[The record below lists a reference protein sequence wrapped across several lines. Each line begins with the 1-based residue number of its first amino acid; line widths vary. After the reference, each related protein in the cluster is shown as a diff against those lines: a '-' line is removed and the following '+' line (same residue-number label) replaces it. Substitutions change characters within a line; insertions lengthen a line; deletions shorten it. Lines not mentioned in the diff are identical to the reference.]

1 MARARRRSGAR
12 LARALVALALLGACA
27 ATVRGALLRRGA
39 SDASGARP
47 PARAPPPPR
56 PADGS
61 SRRFANALSDDPLGA
76 NPAEGEAWTPELALA
91 PTAPPPPEPP
101 RHAALGAP
109 GGASSAPAA
118 GPALP
123 PPGSLLFVTFATR
136 ELAALLDNWIAHATR
151 AGGAALSNVV
161 VVALDA
167 ETREHARRAHPHVA
181 VIDASEHLP
190 RGDARRAADASSASS
205 SSSSP
210 PLRESRGGGF
220 RENKR
225 AFNAI
230 GVAKVRFLAGLLFG
244 DAFSAG
250 PGGYDVLVSDVDV
263 VWFRDPSRYLA
274 SGQLAAADVA
284 ASSDCLF
291 GFEPDRAA
299 VDAFGQ
305 IPDPA
310 RAEFNTGVLLLRRSR
325 AVAALMRRWAELQA
339 ENEDPSLN
347 DQSMFNRA
355 LGRKAGIEPGG
366 KFPLDGDAVKRKREL
381 DEEEVEVAVELEARG
396 GEEVDEVEDAS
407 RGFIVGSAKKKKT
420 RRTKKKKRRFPAAHV
435 AAPDARAFPE
445 AHARG
450 LRPRLYVCGDEA
462 LNGTRV
468 RVALLPTGAFPNGHA
483 FFVSR
488 AYARGGGDESSSSG
502 GKESSSGDPR
512 GSGPP
517 AGVFAAHNTY
527 QYSGAAGKVARF
539 RENGLWAVDGAEY
552 YGVAEREEKE
562 ETSGEIIRPAREE
575 ADPGGAGASVEEE
588 AGSVITSSGTSSAL
602 RKGRFLALRYDIP
615 ARLLDP
621 APSLATP
628 KGAVPSRHL
637 ELIQFQVDRVRDGL
651 ALADATKRALVM
663 PPLVCTCDR
672 WFNLLPNCTQ
682 GDVQLPFLCPLDHV
696 FLVFALDALDVEY
709 RDRAFFANR
718 RRFLTA
724 RGGRA
729 AGGGGEESR
738 EAYNSSSGDES
749 SSGES
754 SDDAFLTDVAR
765 LTFLAAGE
773 TDRRFSTN
781 DAEKFGRSRR
791 SRLPRFPEVVE
802 TLPGAAPTLDPATA
816 AALDALPD
824 DSPRRVSAPRGADA
838 ETILRRFGGA
848 ADRAAILVVDG
859 LGPGAFGGFGSA
871 RENRRFD
878 AAAEKTTHQW
888 CCHEGG
894 VAEHKPTKFASA
906 NEGSARVGE
915 GGDEGA
921 VGGSDEGS

>member
-91 PTAPPPPEPP
+91 PTAPPPPEPEPP

-109 GGASSAPAA
+109 GGGASSAPAA

-167 ETREHARRAHPHVA
+167 ETRERTRRAHPHVA

-205 SSSSP
+205 SSSPP

-339 ENEDPSLN
+339 ENENPSLN

-381 DEEEVEVAVELEARG
+381 DEEVEVAVAVEARG
-396 GEEVDEVEDAS
+396 GGEEVEEVDEVGDADE
-407 RGFIVGSAKKKKT
+407 SAKKMKA
-420 RRTKKKKRRFPAAHV
+420 RRRPKKRRFPAAHV
-435 AAPDARAFPE
+435 ATPDARAFPE

-488 AYARGGGDESSSSG
+488 AYARGGGDDESSSSG

-588 AGSVITSSGTSSAL
+588 AGSSVTPSSGTSSAL

-724 RGGRA
+724 RGRR
-729 AGGGGEESR
+729 EESR
-738 EAYNSSSGDES
+738 EAYNSSSGDESSSS

-781 DAEKFGRSRR
+781 DTETIIGRRRR
-791 SRLPRFPEVVE
+791 SRLPRFPEIVE